1 MRTLSSRPV
10 SRAGPPCALLALCAG
25 CLQGDYNEDRI
36 HQVVSPVHVET
47 LQPGEAR
54 LQDVLALLGAPL
66 YVVELDR
73 GVALAFG
80 WLDQSDWNVEA
91 VVPVGDA
98 SMQFSYAS
106 ADLQLPGLVVFLDED
121 YVVTRLD
128 RGLLRDL
135 LPDRARPKL
144 VEDAESDQP

>member
-1 MRTLSSRPV
+1 MSERV
-10 SRAGPPCALLALCAG
+10 GRAGPSCALLALCAG

-36 HQVVSPVHVET
+36 HQVVSPVHVDT
-47 LQPGEAR
+47 LQPGQAS
-54 LQDVLALLGAPL
+54 LQDVLTLLGAPL

-80 WLDQSDWNVEA
+80 WLDQNDWNVEA

-106 ADLQLPGLVVFLDED
+106 ANLQLPGLVVFLDEA

-128 RGLLRDL
+128 RGLLGDL
-135 LPDRARPKL
+135 LPERARPKL
-144 VEDAESDQP
+144 VEEDGSDEP

>member
-1 MRTLSSRPV
+1 VR
-10 SRAGPPCALLALCAG
+10 RAGPSCALLALCAG

-36 HQVVSPVHVET
+36 HQVVSAVHVAS
-47 LQPGEAR
+47 LRPGEAR
-54 LQDVLALLGAPL
+54 LADVLALLGAPL
-66 YVVELDR
+66 YVVELDN

-106 ADLQLPGLVVFLDED
+106 ADLQIPGLVVFLDAA
-121 YVVTRLD
+121 YVVMRLD
-128 RGLLRDL
+128 RGLLGDL
-135 LPDRARPKL
+135 LPQRARPKL
-144 VEDAESDQP
+144 VEDPESDGP

>member
-1 MRTLSSRPV
+1 VR
-10 SRAGPPCALLALCAG
+10 RASASGALLALCAG

-36 HQVVSPVHVET
+36 HQALAPVHVES
-47 LQPGEAR
+47 LQPGETR
-54 LQDVLALLGAPL
+54 LADVLALLGAPL
-66 YVVELDR
+66 FVVELDR

-91 VVPVGDA
+91 VVPVADA
-98 SMQFSYAS
+98 SVQFSYAS
-106 ADLQLPGLVVFLDED
+106 SDLQIPGLVVFLDEA

-144 VEDAESDQP
+144 VEDPASDER